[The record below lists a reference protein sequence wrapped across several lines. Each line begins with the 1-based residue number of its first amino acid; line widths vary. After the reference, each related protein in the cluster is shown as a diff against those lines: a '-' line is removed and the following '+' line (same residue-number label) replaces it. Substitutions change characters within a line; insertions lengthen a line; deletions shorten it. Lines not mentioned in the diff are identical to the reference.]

1 MKWQRVEITN
11 LSIIERVDDFIEQ
24 PVDEIIRQIRA
35 ESDTERLSQ
44 PTSTPNPR
52 DVEWPVP
59 NYFVNIDFSN
69 DEPGIS
75 ETITNWDSDSSST
88 DASNSDDRFFRLY
101 P

>member
-24 PVDEIIRQIRA
+24 PVDEIIRQTRA
-35 ESDTERLSQ
+35 ESDTERLSK

-52 DVEWPVP
+52 DVEWPFP

-69 DEPGIS
+69 DEPGIL